1 MRGVTFADILTARR
15 RIGGAVRR
23 TPLAFSDS
31 LSERCGVPVHLK
43 FEHHQI
49 TGAFKL
55 RGATNAILAMDD
67 AARAAGVAAA
77 STGNHGRGVAHAA
90 KVAGARAIVCLSRL
104 VPKNKVE
111 AIEALGAEV
120 RITGASQD
128 EAQAEVDRLVAEE
141 GMTMISPFED
151 PYVIA
156 GQGTLGLEIVEDLPE
171 AETVLVPLSGGGLIS
186 GIAIAVKT
194 ALPKARVV
202 GLTMEHGAAMHASLK
217 AGHPVEV
224 EEVPT
229 LADSLGGGIGLDN
242 VHTFSTVR
250 ELVDDVVLLSEEEI
264 AEGIRHAYWKER
276 QVVEGAAAVGIA
288 ALLTGRIEAR
298 GPTAAL
304 LSGCNIDMEVHRR
317 LVSGEM
323 VRAGEAA

>member
-1 MRGVTFADILTARR
+1 MSGVSFTDILAARR
-15 RIGGAVRR
+15 RIGSAVRR
-23 TPLAFSDS
+23 TPLALSDS
-31 LSERCGVPVHLK
+31 LSQTCGAPIHLK
-43 FEHHQI
+43 FEHQQI

-67 AARAAGVAAA
+67 ERRAAGVVAV

-90 KVAGARAIVCLSRL
+90 RIAGARAIVCLSRL

-171 AETVLVPLSGGGLIS
+171 VETVLVPLSGGGLIS
-186 GIAIAVKT
+186 GIARAVKT
-194 ALPKARVV
+194 AKPEARIV
-202 GLTMEHGAAMHASLK
+202 GLTMEHGAAMHASLE
-217 AGHPVEV
+217 AGRPVEV

-250 ELVDDVVLLSEEEI
+250 ELVDQIVLLSEEEI
-264 AEGIRHAYWKER
+264 AEGIRHAYWRER
-276 QVVEGAAAVGIA
+276 QVIEGAAAVGIA
-288 ALLTGRIEAR
+288 ALLTGKVAAE
-298 GPTAAL
+298 GPTVAV
-304 LSGCNIDMEVHRR
+304 LSGCNIDMDVHRR
-317 LVSGEM
+317 LISGEM